1 MKVSEDL
8 FHLIKSLDQSEKRY
22 FKIFASMYNKGG
34 DSNNYVRLFDA
45 IDKQA
50 VSGGS
55 YDEDTIKKQFK
66 DDKFAKQLHVAKN
79 YLYNNILKSLRLYN
93 SERSKASELSG
104 LIRDIENLMD
114 KSLYLQS
121 KKLIEKAKK
130 IALFHER
137 YIELLQII
145 DIEKIIARTEAYAER
160 SEEELLE
167 LHKEQTAV
175 MEKLGNINEY
185 WNLTIKSFFLRKKQ
199 GTVRNKTE
207 LNEFN
212 ELMRHPYLETEDKA
226 TTYISKNFYF
236 NLKGLQYLTNQ
247 DYPNLYEYCKRQIEF
262 MEEYPHLIKKDNY
275 INSMNNLLLV
285 EIELERYNEAFET
298 IKKLRSIESTSVVHK
313 AHIFVISY
321 EIEINLYLR
330 MGNFSKG
337 VLLIP
342 EIEKGFKE
350 YRKNIDKEAEI
361 LFYYNIAYLLFGDKQ
376 YGKALDWLN
385 KILNSKELDLREDI
399 QCFARIFNLFI
410 HYEMKNYDL
419 IEYIIRSTQR
429 FLSSHKTLREF
440 ESMILAFMKKIINV
454 QQEKDRLELLNEMK
468 FKLNSIASDITV
480 TRAFEYFDFISWIES
495 KIRNT
500 DLSYIIKEKYSKP
513 VAVV

>member
-1 MKVSEDL
+1 
-8 FHLIKSLDQSEKRY
+8 
-22 FKIFASMYNKGG
+22 MYNKGA

-50 VSGGS
+50 LSGNS
-55 YDEDTIKKQFK
+55 YDEEVIKKQFK
-66 DDKFAKQLHVAKN
+66 EDKFARQLHVAKN

-93 SERSKASELSG
+93 SERNKASELSG
-104 LIRDIENLMD
+104 LIRDIENLID
-114 KSLYLQS
+114 KSLYVQS

-130 IALFHER
+130 IAVFHER

-145 DIEKIIARTEAYAER
+145 DIEKVIARTEAYAER
-160 SEEELLE
+160 SEDELLE
-167 LHKEQTAV
+167 LHKEQMAI
-175 MEKLGNINEY
+175 MEKLANINEY
-185 WNLTIKSFFLRKKQ
+185 WNLTIKSYFLRKKQ
-199 GTVRNKTE
+199 GTLRNKDE

-212 ELMRHPYLETEDKA
+212 ELMKHSLLESEHKA

-236 NLKGLQYLTNQ
+236 NLKGLYYLTNQ
-247 DYPNLYEYCKRQIEF
+247 DYTNLYEFCKRQIEF

-275 INSMNNLLLV
+275 INSINNLLLV
-285 EIELERYNEAFET
+285 EIELERYSEAFET
-298 IKKLRSIESTSVVHK
+298 IKKLRSIETSSIVHK

-330 MGNFSKG
+330 MGDFSRG

-350 YRKNIDKEAEI
+350 FRKNIDKEAEI
-361 LFYYNIAYLLFGDKQ
+361 LFYYNVAYLLFGDKE

-410 HYEMKNYDL
+410 HYEMNNYDL

-454 QQEKDRLELLNEMK
+454 QHEKDKIELLNEMK
-468 FKLNSIASDITV
+468 YKLNSISNDITV

-500 DLSYIIKEKYSKP
+500 DLSVVIKEKYKKP
-513 VAVV
+513 VTAV